1 MTAARRMEDLGC
13 TALGRV
19 LLQPVVGDAKRVEGT
34 GIMVEV
40 AVAHDVRNAGQKA
53 VVGGGGRGENETG
66 AQAQSRSY
74 RKGCKAY
81 TVP

>member
-40 AVAHDVRNAGQKA
+40 AVAHDVRSAGQKA
-53 VVGGGGRGENETG
+53 VVGEGEGENETG